1 MTGAMVSVRS
11 AVWANQKKEQ
21 NLRLLKGGTLAVIA
35 KIVLL
40 AISLSILGTLALAAF
55 ASGEAEI
62 GIFISIAIVAL
73 AITYLTNISVPMKF
87 FLPGM
92 ILLAAF
98 VVVPIVYTLQMSVYK
113 YQTGNYISK
122 SEAIT
127 QDLLIGIQPDPDGT
141 TFDVRIGKDST
152 GKFALLASDLT
163 SSSFFLT
170 TEKNKT
176 PLKSDQ
182 VSLDEFGV
190 AVSAPGFTKFSD
202 AELAQNADQVSKIR
216 FAFKSNYFLLTEGFD
231 VASLN
236 TQALIYDAKT
246 DTFTNKSE
254 GITYKDNGRG
264 NFVNTTD
271 KTDILPVGWRAPIW
285 FENFV
290 KLATD
295 PKISGPLFGVFIWTI
310 AFASLTVLTQFALGL
325 LIAIALD
332 KKIRGRRIY
341 RMILILPYAMPSLMS
356 ILIWG
361 GMFQTDFG
369 AINTLL
375 GTHIAWF
382 NDPWFARVAVLVVN
396 LWLGFPYFYL
406 VSSGSLQAIPAELAE
421 AASVDGANPR
431 QIFRRITLPLLL
443 QILAPLLI
451 ASFAFNFNNFNLIFL
466 LTGGGPR
473 DVLGGQVA
481 GATDILISYTYRI
494 AFGSSTQDLGLASAI
509 SVVIF
514 IIIGAISLYGV
525 KKTKVLDEF

>member
-1 MTGAMVSVRS
+1 
-11 AVWANQKKEQ
+11 
-21 NLRLLKGGTLAVIA
+21 VIA

-40 AISLSILGTLALAAF
+40 TLSLSILGTLSLAAF

-62 GIFISIAIVAL
+62 GIFISIAIIAL
-73 AITYLTNISVPMKF
+73 AVTYLTKISVPMKF

-98 VVVPIVYTLQMSVYK
+98 VVVPIAYTLTMSVYK

-122 SEAIT
+122 PEAIT
-127 QDLLIGIQPDPDGT
+127 QDLLIGIQSDPEGT
-141 TFDVRIGKDST
+141 TFDVRIGKDSA
-152 GKFALLASDLT
+152 GNFELLASDLT
-163 SSSFFLT
+163 NNSFFLT
-170 TEKNKT
+170 TEAKKT

-190 AVSAPGFTKFSD
+190 AVTAPGFTIFSD
-202 AELAQNADQVSKIR
+202 SELAKNGEQVSKTR
-216 FAFKSNYFLLTEGFD
+216 FAFKPNYFLLTEGFD

-236 TQALIYDAKT
+236 TQSLTYDSKT
-246 DTFTNKSE
+246 DTFTNKTE
-254 GITYKDNGRG
+254 GLTYKDNGRG
-264 NFVNTTD
+264 NFVNTAD
-271 KTDILPVGWRAPIW
+271 PTDILPVGWRAPIW

-295 PKISGPLFGVFIWTI
+295 PKISGPLFSVFIWTMV
-310 AFASLTVLTQFALGL
+310 FASLTVLTQFALGL

-332 KKIRGRRIY
+332 KKIRGRRFY
-341 RMILILPYAMPSLMS
+341 RTILILPYAMPSLMS

-382 NDPWFARVAVLVVN
+382 NDPWFARAAVLVVN

-473 DVLGGQVA
+473 DELAGEVA

-494 AFGSSTQDLGLASAI
+494 AFSGTSHNLGLASAI

-514 IIIGAISLYGV
+514 VIVAAISLYGI